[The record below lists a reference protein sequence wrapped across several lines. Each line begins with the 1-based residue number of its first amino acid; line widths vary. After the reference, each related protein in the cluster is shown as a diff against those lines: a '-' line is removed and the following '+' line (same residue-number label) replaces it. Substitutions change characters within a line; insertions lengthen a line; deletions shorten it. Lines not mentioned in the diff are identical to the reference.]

1 MAALRGEHDET
12 VPASLPGPSPG
23 VLQALHD
30 SGDTRDRLLAA
41 QLLLAPKEVSLD
53 YKKHYVRGVAYVTAI
68 SEQDIDDLQEKF
80 MPRDTDVF
88 VTTYPKCG
96 TTWMQQICVL
106 LKQGIASGSGHID
119 PGQKVDIGKESPW
132 IDMSYPKLSLDDMQ
146 AMGNP
151 RIFKTHAPFQ
161 LMPSQRDVVTGLP
174 AEGKV
179 VYVARNPKD
188 ACVSQFHHA
197 RCDEPPPILDHRL
210 APLQA
215 RIAGAQLV
223 LAGALTWR
231 CHTMQSHPELHVR
244 RAIWRLGASLSGRRD
259 RTRLVV
265 GPSQTVVFR
274 RRAIPR
280 ACLLYRVRGNGSG
293 FGRFNHTSREFPR
306 LG

>member
-197 RCDEPPPILDHRL
+197 RCDEPPHFRSPSGSFTSPHCRRAASVGRCANLEMSHHAEPSRTSRTTGHLETGCL
-210 APLQA
+210 AFWQA
-215 RIAGAQLV
+215 RSNTARGGTITDCGFPPPSDTQSV
-223 LAGALTWR
+223 SALSSTRKWFGIWLL
-231 CHTMQSHPELHVR
+231 QSHV
-244 RAIWRLGASLSGRRD
+244 S
-259 RTRLVV
+259 
-265 GPSQTVVFR
+265 
-274 RRAIPR
+274 
-280 ACLLYRVRGNGSG
+280 
-293 FGRFNHTSREFPR
+293 
-306 LG
+306 